1 MRGYILAQINIKDRE
16 GFSGYADKAAPVVAQ
31 YGGKFLVGTGK
42 VETVEGERGRHRM
55 VLIEFPSL
63 AQARTFYDSPEYQDV
78 LPMRFASSQTELFMA
93 EGLGD

>member
-1 MRGYILAQINIKDRE
+1 MKGYILAQIDIQDRDA
-16 GFSGYADKAAPVVAQ
+16 FAAYAEKAAKVVDQ
-31 YGGKFLVGTGK
+31 YGGRFVVGTGK

-63 AQARTFYDSPEYQDV
+63 AQARTFYDSPEYQEV
-78 LPMRFASSQTELFMA
+78 LPMRFASSKTDLFLA